1 MDYKAYY
8 SKRQGNFNPLTY
20 NGNHFYEDLGRTL
33 PPSAFLPKE
42 DPIQEKNKTDP
53 YVEDVF
59 KLRNL
64 LPISYYDCKV
74 PRDISVENPLDQ
86 YNLGYWDTLNGKPIK
101 DPKYYENQTV
111 QTRLSIFHLINLHR
125 HMIPFEFLRPEDLR
139 GFYQELVK
147 FLDYYHNVLSVSL
160 TYVYVSLSVIQSLER
175 LVEQLRNQFSTVI
188 DPRENGLPNF
198 SDNPLMNNALQKHY
212 LERNPEAIEQ
222 PVVVKVQTYQA
233 PVSNVTVSK
242 VSLETVYQG
251 KVERV
256 QEADALPNI
265 FHDNINVS
273 KIKL

>member
-8 SKRQGNFNPLTY
+8 TKRQGNFNPLTY
-20 NGNHFYEDLGRTL
+20 NGNKFYEDFARRL

-42 DPIQEKNKTDP
+42 DKVQERNTVDP

-59 KLRNL
+59 KLKNL

-86 YNLGYWDTLNGKPIK
+86 YNLGYFDTLNGNPIK
-101 DPKYYENQTV
+101 DPKYYENQKV
-111 QTRLSIFHLINLHR
+111 QTRLSIFHLIHLHR
-125 HMIPFEFLRPEDLR
+125 HMIPFEFLKPEDLR
-139 GFYQELVK
+139 NFYQELVK

-160 TYVYVSLSVIQSLER
+160 SYVYVSVSVIQSIER
-175 LVEQLRNQFSTVI
+175 LVGEIRNQFSSVI
-188 DPRENGLPNF
+188 NPRENGLPTF
-198 SDNPLMNNALQKHY
+198 TENPLMNSVLQKHF
-212 LERNPEAIEQ
+212 LERNPDAIEQ
-222 PVVVKVQTYQA
+222 PVTVKVQTYEP
-233 PVSNVTVSK
+233 PVSNVHVSK
-242 VSLETVYQG
+242 VSLEPKPLG

-256 QEADALPNI
+256 KEEEALPNI